1 MSTTIDKVSDKVRE
15 QLRDIEIGVL
25 TEGPTLASLIREGS
39 SVSDQ
44 AYNWQNEQGGVC
56 ALSAAEAALRAR
68 K

>member
-15 QLRDIEIGVL
+15 QLRDVEIGVL
-25 TEGPTLASLIREGS
+25 TEGVTLASLIREGS
-39 SVSDQ
+39 NVSDQ
-44 AYNWQNEQGGVC
+44 AYAWEDAQGGVC